1 MGWLSERVSLGFSL
15 VELLL
20 VVAIF
25 ATLSATALPVYNDLA
40 EVSRLSSATREV
52 ERELQAA
59 RLKSVSTNRMLRVRL
74 NCPVAGEFRTVEV
87 LGTGADT
94 AIDRC
99 TTASYPYPAADQNR
113 FTRPNFDGP
122 IRRLSQQTTMTN
134 GAIEFRPDG
143 TAWDVSTGTPQAIG
157 TTVSFTVT
165 RRTRTRTVTVN
176 AMGKIQMP

>member
-1 MGWLSERVSLGFSL
+1 MLVSSARGSLGFSL

-20 VVAIF
+20 TVAVF
-25 ATLSATALPVYNDLA
+25 ATLAAMALPVYNDLA
-40 EVSRLSSATREV
+40 EVSRLNSATREV

-59 RLKSVSTNRMLRVRL
+59 RLKAVSTNRTLRVRF
-74 NCPVAGEFRTVEV
+74 NCPVAGQYRTVEV

-99 TTASYPYPAADQNR
+99 TTTAYPYPAPDQNR

-122 IRRLSQQTTMTN
+122 IRLLTLDTTMTN

-143 TAWDVSTGTPQAIG
+143 TAWDASTGTPQGIA
-157 TTVSFTVT
+157 TTVSLTVT

-176 AMGKIQMP
+176 ALGRVQLQ

>member
-1 MGWLSERVSLGFSL
+1 MRVSSGRTSLGFSL
-15 VELLL
+15 IELLL
-20 VVAIF
+20 TVAIF
-25 ATLSATALPVYNDLA
+25 ATLSAIALPVYHDLA

-59 RLKSVSTNRMLRVRL
+59 RLKAVSTNRRLRVRF
-74 NCPVAGEFRTVEV
+74 NCPVVGQFRTVEV

-94 AIDRC
+94 AVDRC
-99 TTASYPYPAADQNR
+99 TTTAYPYPAPDQNR

-122 IRRLSQQTTMTN
+122 IRLLTLDTTMTN

-143 TAWDVSTGTPQAIG
+143 TAWDASTGTSQAIG
-157 TTVSFTVT
+157 STVDVTVT